1 MPRRFLSVIAGASLT
16 VGVAAQPRT
25 QTVSDAEVEA
35 FQNVSTPQTNNDW
48 DVSKVRDTCWAII
61 TYQNI
66 FQPKE
71 VHREVSLTHDFTKMS
86 GELRAYTKGERNPH
100 LHELSNGVG
109 DFAIYFGRPLA
120 GTWID
125 NVRLEVNAN
134 HRQNIYSFRAPVEIG
149 GFLDRFEQ
157 LPGFSI
163 YTGDK
168 KKKLFDGYS
177 EGNVTGVPK
186 MKECLKTGGWTPRS
200 GSK

>member
-1 MPRRFLSVIAGASLT
+1 MLKRFLSLIAGVSLAT
-16 VGVAAQPRT
+16 GAAAQPQDRP
-25 QTVSDAEVEA
+25 VSDAEVEA
-35 FQNVSTPQTNNDW
+35 FQNFSTPQVNNDW

-66 FQPKE
+66 LHPKE
-71 VHREVSLTHDFTKMS
+71 AHREVSLTHDFARMS

-100 LHELSNGVG
+100 LRELSNGVG
-109 DFAIYFGRPLA
+109 DFAIYFARPLA
-120 GTWID
+120 GTWVD

-134 HRQNIYSFRAPVEIG
+134 HGEDIYSFRAPVEIG
-149 GFLDRFEQ
+149 GFLNRFEQ

-163 YTGDK
+163 YTSDK

-186 MKECLKTGGWTPRS
+186 MKECLKASGWTPQS
-200 GSK
+200 VSK